1 MRRIIP
7 LELAGNKCLE
17 FDLYDENGE
26 IILKK
31 GDKLTS
37 SVLMMLSY
45 KKVFAMEKP
54 VYEINFDTDKP
65 YIIPEG
71 QETQSI
77 ISEKAASELIK
88 NTKKILKASLEGKVP
103 DITTCEKTRDIIVE
117 EIGEKITKIDCIGQL
132 RVYDEYTFSHTVNV
146 STLSSALAISLGLPE
161 SQVKDLAL
169 GALLHDV
176 GKMRIPLQI
185 LNKPDKLTKE
195 EFEIIKNHTVFGYQL
210 IVSELKLSHNIAEI
224 ALHHQERYS
233 GGGYPHGLAG
243 NDISYFSQITCIA
256 DVYDA
261 LVSKR
266 VYKDSILSHEALK
279 IMTNEGSSSF
289 NPSLLYK
296 FVYLANYK
304 DSAKYI
310 AET

>member
-7 LELAGNKCLE
+7 LELAAYNFLE

-26 IILKK
+26 ILLRK

-37 SVLMMLSY
+37 NILMMLSF
-45 KKVFAMEKP
+45 KKVYVQEKP
-54 VYEINFDTDKP
+54 LYAIDFDSEIP
-65 YIIPEG
+65 YLIPEG
-71 QETQSI
+71 VETQSI

-88 NTKKILKASLEGKVP
+88 NTKKILKASLEGNVP
-103 DITTCEKTRDIIVE
+103 DLNTCENTRDIIVE
-117 EIGEKITKIDCIGQL
+117 EIGEKIAKIECIGQL

-210 IVSELKLSHNIAEI
+210 IVNELKLSDDIAEI

-243 NDISYFSQITCIA
+243 NDISHFSQITSIA

-304 DSAKYI
+304 DSAKFI
-310 AET
+310 TEQ